1 MLGGVPERATLPE
14 ETMLSWE
21 TSTEFVR
28 LRRKFDD
35 DEDVEELDV
44 LDEDEDEEEDELDE
58 LDDDD
63 DLEDE
68 DDEWESE
75 YEEYEEEDED
85 FVPRRRGRERENDWD

>member
-1 MLGGVPERATLPE
+1 
-14 ETMLSWE
+14 MLSWE
-21 TSTEFVR
+21 TSTELVR
-28 LRRKFDD
+28 LRRKIDD

-44 LDEDEDEEEDELDE
+44 LDEDEDEDEDELDE
-58 LDDDD
+58 LDDDDD

-85 FVPRRRGRERENDWD
+85 LVPRRRGRERDADWDQ